1 MDTDD
6 VWRHI
11 DQQRSELA
19 DLMETF
25 TAEEWET
32 PSLCEG
38 WRVRDVGAHLTLA
51 QSSVRDVLPDMVRA
65 RGSFNKMIHDSAVR
79 QAALPAEEYA
89 ARVRA
94 MIGSRRTAPFV
105 SDLEPLIDVLVH
117 GQDIVRPLGRHR
129 AMPPDAAAAAAQ
141 RAWSMG
147 FPFGARKRLR
157 GQQLVATDCDWRAG
171 EGVAVEAP
179 IADLL
184 LLVTGRDVLS

>member
-79 QAALPAEEYA
+79 QAALSTEEYA

-94 MIGSRRTAPFV
+94 MVGSRRTAPFV

>member
-1 MDTDD
+1 MRVPSSAIRATTRPCAGVMSPNPAAASPSSTRVSTARLATKHSTPRCSSCSMAPLDTRQVIERIWFDNRTKCGGSPMDTDD

-11 DQQRSELA
+11 DQQRTELA

-94 MIGSRRTAPFV
+94 MVGSRRTAPFV
-105 SDLEPLIDVLVH
+105 SDLEPLIDVL
-117 GQDIVRPLGRHR
+117 GP
-129 AMPPDAAAAAAQ
+129 
-141 RAWSMG
+141 
-147 FPFGARKRLR
+147 
-157 GQQLVATDCDWRAG
+157 
-171 EGVAVEAP
+171 
-179 IADLL
+179 
-184 LLVTGRDVLS
+184 

>member
-11 DQQRSELA
+11 DQQRTELA
-19 DLMETF
+19 ELMESF
-25 TAEEWET
+25 TAAEWET
-32 PSLCEG
+32 ASLCEG

-51 QSSVRDVLPDMVRA
+51 QSSARDVLPDLVRA
-65 RGSFNKMIHDSAVR
+65 RGSFNTMIHDSAVR
-79 QAALPAEEYA
+79 QAALPVEEYA
-89 ARVRA
+89 GRVRA
-94 MIGSRRTAPFV
+94 MVGSRRTAPFV

-117 GQDIVRPLGRHR
+117 GQDMVRPLGRDR

-157 GQQLVATDCDWRAG
+157 GHQLVATDCEWRAG

-179 IADLL
+179 IAELL

>member
-11 DQQRSELA
+11 DQQRTELA
-19 DLMETF
+19 ELMESF
-25 TAEEWET
+25 TAEEWESA
-32 PSLCEG
+32 SLCEG

-51 QSSVRDVLPDMVRA
+51 QSSTRDVLPDLVRA

-79 QAALPAEEYA
+79 QAALPVEEYA
-89 ARVRA
+89 GRVRA
-94 MIGSRRTAPFV
+94 MVGSRRTAPFV

-117 GQDIVRPLGRHR
+117 GQDMVRPLGRDR

-157 GQQLVATDCDWRAG
+157 GHQLVATDCDWRAG